1 MKRDE
6 VLRSLNE
13 LYAEEVEAA
22 LRYLHLAV
30 TLTPQDREAHR
41 AELLEGVQETLEHA
55 QVIADK
61 VLELGSVPRLR
72 VRMEL
77 PGEAHSGREALLQAR
92 EFEGAARDAYRD
104 LAEQAADDAALRAF
118 AEAQVELETR
128 HLERF
133 EELIGEDETAEGT

>member
-1 MKRDE
+1 MNRDE

-30 TLTPQDREAHR
+30 TLAEASDTANR
-41 AELLEGVQETLEHA
+41 DELLEGVTETIEHA
-55 QVIADK
+55 QVIAAK
-61 VLELGSVPRLR
+61 VRDMGAVPRLR
-72 VRMEL
+72 VRIDL
-77 PGEAHSGREALLQAR
+77 PGETHSSREALLQAR

-104 LAEQAADDAALRAF
+104 LAEQAVGDDALVAF

-133 EELIGEDETAEGT
+133 QDLLDDGGDAGG